1 MIWKNWNIDTELSES
16 QWYSSTLRIE
26 KNPYITP
33 EIKETGELLKM
44 RTRGVLDWAE
54 LKFAIASDSDRK
66 VHLTGI
72 QC

>member
-16 QWYSSTLRIE
+16 WWYFSTLRIE
-26 KNPYITP
+26 KNPYVTP
-33 EIKETGELLKM
+33 EMKETGELLKM
-44 RTRGVLDWAE
+44 RTRGVLDGVE
-54 LKFAIASDSDRK
+54 LKVAIASDPDRK